1 MRIWLVDVLQC
12 LRWATPTQ
20 VKFLITYQ
28 KVKQVFNLNA
38 SPEPMN
44 YNEISLRPAQE
55 TDAWV
60 LSAIHIA
67 AIKALPATF
76 YTQKE
81 LLAWRNYR
89 DKPDGSNILKRMEV
103 ETFWVA
109 IKGDFVIGFASFF
122 VDELI
127 GLYVHPKYQGKGI
140 GRALVQHFCDQA
152 TEQGID
158 KVITIASLYAE
169 GFYLRLGFTAIQR
182 APLYLRSGVVVP
194 VTQMSKTLATAPN

>member
-1 MRIWLVDVLQC
+1 M
-12 LRWATPTQ
+12 
-20 VKFLITYQ
+20 
-28 KVKQVFNLNA
+28 NA
-38 SPEPMN
+38 
-44 YNEISLRPAQE
+44 NEISLRPAQE

-67 AIKALPATF
+67 AIKALPATL

-89 DKPDGSNILKRMEV
+89 NKADGSNILKSMKV

-109 IKGDFVIGFASFF
+109 IEGDAVIGFASFII
-122 VDELI
+122 DELI

-152 TEQGID
+152 TEQSID
-158 KVITIASLYAE
+158 KVITTASLYAE
-169 GFYLRLGFTAIQR
+169 GFYLRLGFTAIKR
-182 APLYLRSGVVVP
+182 APHYLRSGVVVP
-194 VTQMSKTLATAPN
+194 VTKMSKILGIAN

>member
-1 MRIWLVDVLQC
+1 MS
-12 LRWATPTQ
+12 A
-20 VKFLITYQ
+20 
-28 KVKQVFNLNA
+28 
-38 SPEPMN
+38 
-44 YNEISLRPAQE
+44 NEISLRPAQE

-89 DKPDGSNILKRMEV
+89 DKPDGSNILKSMKAES
-103 ETFWVA
+103 FWVA
-109 IKGDFVIGFASFF
+109 MEGDVVIGFASFI

-140 GRALVQHFCDQA
+140 GRALVQHFCDEA

-158 KVITIASLYAE
+158 KVITTASLYAE
-169 GFYLRLGFTAIQR
+169 GFYLRLGFTAIQK
-182 APLYLRSGVVVP
+182 APHYLRSGIFVP
-194 VTQMSKTLATAPN
+194 VTKMSKTLAIAAKST